1 MILITGVNGFIGK
14 HLFNFYKNI
23 KGEKVLGFDKNFHL
37 SFLDENIEDL
47 EFFDFVKDGRAE
59 FIERFLSKL
68 EGIKDKHLKIYH
80 LASEVGVN
88 FHNKTT
94 FKSQMI
100 LNSNIYEILL
110 ELKYRGFKIDL
121 AYASSSEVYGEVDD
135 IDDIRIGQTRLLG
148 IDRKPI
154 FDKPERN
161 EYILQKLFAEKLFDN
176 LGLNSFSIQRFFNVF
191 GYGQNSKK
199 GFNAIILDRIYN
211 ENNISSEPLII
222 NKNSSRTYTLID
234 EAIVKMVDDFE
245 SNIGTEYTSVENIY
259 GKYTV
264 NSLNLI
270 KCHLFV
276 ADFILKNNFKGK
288 EYNSIMG
295 TLLLKKIDEND
306 YIFSNIL
313 ELDYVVNDNLDEIQN
328 RSLFSE
334 LIFTKVLPEQSKT
347 FLLELLKYHLLYL
360 HKNYDKDILLHED
373 SKMDFV
379 GTLINDDEELFSF
392 AIMELDS
399 NPKFKKIIEQIP
411 IREMTKE
418 KVTEV
423 INLFRK

>member
-1 MILITGVNGFIGK
+1 MILITGANGFIGK
-14 HLFNFYKNI
+14 NLFNFYKDI
-23 KGEKVLGFDKNFHL
+23 RGEKVLGFDKNFHL
-37 SFLDENIEDL
+37 SFLDENIENL

-68 EGIKDKHLKIYH
+68 EEAEDKHLKIYH

-88 FHNKTT
+88 FHDKTT

-110 ELKYRGFKIDL
+110 ELKHRGFKIDL

-211 ENNISSEPLII
+211 ENNVSSEPLII

-234 EAIVKMVDDFE
+234 EAIIKMVDDFE
-245 SNIGTEYTSVENIY
+245 SNIGAKYTSVENIY

-295 TLLLKKIDEND
+295 ALLLKKIDEND

-334 LIFTKVLPEQSKT
+334 LIFTKVIPEQSKT

-360 HKNYDKDILLHED
+360 YKNYDKDILLHED
-373 SKMDFV
+373 SKLEYL
-379 GTLINDDEELFSF
+379 GTLIKEDDELFNDL
-392 AIMELDS
+392 ITELDVNS
-399 NPKFKKIIEQIP
+399 NFRNLVNKIPYYELRKETIE
-411 IREMTKE
+411 E
-418 KVTEV
+418 K
-423 INLFRK
+423 ISL

>member
-1 MILITGVNGFIGK
+1 MILITGANGFIGK
-14 HLFNFYKNI
+14 NLFNFYKDI
-23 KGEKVLGFDKNFHL
+23 RGEKVLGFDKNFHL
-37 SFLDENIEDL
+37 SFLDENIENL

-68 EGIKDKHLKIYH
+68 EEAEDKHLKIYH

-88 FHNKTT
+88 FHDKTT

-110 ELKYRGFKIDL
+110 ELKHQGFKIDL

-135 IDDIRIGQTRLLG
+135 IDDIQCGQTRLLA

-176 LGLNSFSIQRFFNVF
+176 LRLNSFSIQRFFNVF

-211 ENNISSEPLII
+211 KEDTSNEPLII

-245 SNIGTEYTSVENIY
+245 SNIGAKYTSVENIY
-259 GKYTV
+259 GEYTI
-264 NSLNLI
+264 NSLDLI
-270 KCHLFV
+270 KCHLFI
-276 ADFILKNNFKGK
+276 ANFILKNNFKGK

-306 YIFSNIL
+306 YIFNNVL
-313 ELDYVVNDNLDEIQN
+313 ELDYVVNDNLEEIQN
-328 RSLFSE
+328 RSLFSK

-373 SKMDFV
+373 SKLEYF
-379 GTLINDDEELFSF
+379 GTLIKEGDELFNDL
-392 AIMELDS
+392 ITELDVNS
-399 NPKFKKIIEQIP
+399 NIRNLVNKIPYYELRKETIEENIS
-411 IREMTKE
+411 
-418 KVTEV
+418 
-423 INLFRK
+423 L

>member
-1 MILITGVNGFIGK
+1 MILITGANGFIGK
-14 HLFNFYKNI
+14 NLFNFYKDI
-23 KGEKVLGFDKNFHL
+23 RGEKVLGFDKNFHL
-37 SFLDENIEDL
+37 SFLDENIENL

-68 EGIKDKHLKIYH
+68 EEAEDKHLKIYH

-88 FHNKTT
+88 FHDKTT

-110 ELKYRGFKIDL
+110 ELKHQGFKIDL

-135 IDDIRIGQTRLLG
+135 IDDIRNNQTKLLT
-148 IDRKPI
+148 ITRKPI

-176 LGLNSFSIQRFFNVF
+176 LRLNSFSIQRFFNVF

-211 ENNISSEPLII
+211 KEDTSNEPLII
-222 NKNSSRTYTLID
+222 NKNSSRTYTIID

-245 SNIGTEYTSVENIY
+245 SNIGAKYTSVENIY
-259 GKYTV
+259 GEYTI
-264 NSLNLI
+264 NSLDLI
-270 KCHLFV
+270 KCHLFI
-276 ADFILKNNFKGK
+276 ANFILKNNFKGK

-306 YIFSNIL
+306 YIFNNIL
-313 ELDYVVNDNLDEIQN
+313 ELDYVVNDNLEEIQN
-328 RSLFSE
+328 RSLFSK

-373 SKMDFV
+373 SKLEYL
-379 GTLINDDEELFSF
+379 GTLIKEGDELFNDL
-392 AIMELDS
+392 ITELDVNS
-399 NPKFKKIIEQIP
+399 NIRNLVNKIPYYELRKETIEENIS
-411 IREMTKE
+411 
-418 KVTEV
+418 
-423 INLFRK
+423 L

>member
-1 MILITGVNGFIGK
+1 MILITGANGFIGK
-14 HLFNFYKNI
+14 NLFNFYKDI
-23 KGEKVLGFDKNFHL
+23 RGEKVLGFDKNFHL
-37 SFLDENIEDL
+37 SFLDENIENL

-68 EGIKDKHLKIYH
+68 EEAEDKHLKIYH

-88 FHNKTT
+88 FHDKTT

-110 ELKYRGFKIDL
+110 ELKHQGFKIDL

-135 IDDIRIGQTRLLG
+135 IDDIQCGQTRLLA

-176 LGLNSFSIQRFFNVF
+176 LRLNSFSIQRFFNVF

-199 GFNAIILDRIYN
+199 GFNAIIVDRIYN
-211 ENNISSEPLII
+211 ENNVSSEPLII

-234 EAIVKMVDDFE
+234 EAVVKMVDDFE
-245 SNIGTEYTSVENIY
+245 SNIGAKYTSVENIY

-264 NSLNLI
+264 NSLDLI
-270 KCHLFV
+270 KCHLFI

-295 TLLLKKIDEND
+295 TLLLKKMDEND

-313 ELDYVVNDNLDEIQN
+313 ELDYVVNDNLEEIQN

-334 LIFTKVLPEQSKT
+334 LIFTKVLHEQSKT

-373 SKMDFV
+373 SKLEYL
-379 GTLINDDEELFSF
+379 GTLIKEDDELFNGL
-392 AIMELDS
+392 ITELDVNS
-399 NPKFKKIIEQIP
+399 NFRNLVNKIPYYELRKETIE
-411 IREMTKE
+411 E
-418 KVTEV
+418 K
-423 INLFRK
+423 ISL

>member
-1 MILITGVNGFIGK
+1 MILITGANGFIGK
-14 HLFNFYKNI
+14 NLFNFYKDI
-23 KGEKVLGFDKNFHL
+23 RGEKVLGFDKNFHL
-37 SFLDENIEDL
+37 SFLDENIENL

-68 EGIKDKHLKIYH
+68 EEAEDKHLKIYH

-88 FHNKTT
+88 FHDKTT

-110 ELKYRGFKIDL
+110 ELKHQGFKIDL

-135 IDDIRIGQTRLLG
+135 IDDIQCGQTRLLA

-176 LGLNSFSIQRFFNVF
+176 LRLNSFSIQRFFNVF

-199 GFNAIILDRIYN
+199 GFNAIIVDRIYN
-211 ENNISSEPLII
+211 ENNVSSEPLII

-234 EAIVKMVDDFE
+234 EAVVKMVDDFE
-245 SNIGTEYTSVENIY
+245 SNIGSKYTSVENIY

-264 NSLNLI
+264 NSLDLI
-270 KCHLFV
+270 KCHLFI

-295 TLLLKKIDEND
+295 TLLLKKMDEND

-313 ELDYVVNDNLDEIQN
+313 ELDYVVNDNLEEIQN

-334 LIFTKVLPEQSKT
+334 LIFTKVLQEQSKT

-373 SKMDFV
+373 SKLEYL
-379 GTLINDDEELFSF
+379 GTLIKEDDELFNDL
-392 AIMELDS
+392 ITELDVNS
-399 NPKFKKIIEQIP
+399 NFRNLVNKIPYYELRKETIE
-411 IREMTKE
+411 E
-418 KVTEV
+418 K
-423 INLFRK
+423 ISL

>member
-88 FHNKTT
+88 FHDKTT

-110 ELKYRGFKIDL
+110 ELKHQGFKIDL

-135 IDDIRIGQTRLLG
+135 IDDIQCGQTRLLA

-176 LGLNSFSIQRFFNVF
+176 LRLNSFSIQRFFNVF

-199 GFNAIILDRIYN
+199 GFNAIIVDRIYN
-211 ENNISSEPLII
+211 ENNVSPEPLII

-234 EAIVKMVDDFE
+234 EAVVKMVDDFE
-245 SNIGTEYTSVENIY
+245 SNIGAKYTSVENIY

-264 NSLNLI
+264 NSLDLI
-270 KCHLFV
+270 KCHLFI

-295 TLLLKKIDEND
+295 TLLLKKMDEND
-306 YIFSNIL
+306 YVFSNIL
-313 ELDYVVNDNLDEIQN
+313 ELDYVVNDNLEEIQN

-373 SKMDFV
+373 SKLEYL
-379 GTLINDDEELFSF
+379 GTFIKEDDELFNDL
-392 AIMELDS
+392 ITELDVNS
-399 NPKFKKIIEQIP
+399 NFRNLVNKIPYYELRKETIE
-411 IREMTKE
+411 E
-418 KVTEV
+418 K
-423 INLFRK
+423 ISL

>member
-1 MILITGVNGFIGK
+1 MILITGANGFIGK

-37 SFLDENIEDL
+37 SFLDENIENL

-68 EGIKDKHLKIYH
+68 EEAEDKHLKIYH

-88 FHNKTT
+88 FHDKTT

-110 ELKYRGFKIDL
+110 ELKHQGFKIDL

-135 IDDIRIGQTRLLG
+135 IDDIQCGQTRLLA

-176 LGLNSFSIQRFFNVF
+176 LRLNSFSIQRFFNVF

-199 GFNAIILDRIYN
+199 GFNAIIVDRIYN
-211 ENNISSEPLII
+211 ENNVSSEPLII
-222 NKNSSRTYTLID
+222 NKNSFRTYTLID

-245 SNIGTEYTSVENIY
+245 SNIGAKYTSVENIY

-264 NSLNLI
+264 NSLDLI
-270 KCHLFV
+270 KCHLFI

-295 TLLLKKIDEND
+295 TLLLKKMDEND
-306 YIFSNIL
+306 YVFSNIL
-313 ELDYVVNDNLDEIQN
+313 ELDYVVNDNLEEIQN
-328 RSLFSE
+328 RSLFSK

-373 SKMDFV
+373 SKLEYL
-379 GTLINDDEELFSF
+379 GTLIKEGDELFNDL
-392 AIMELDS
+392 ITELDVNS
-399 NPKFKKIIEQIP
+399 NIRNLVNKIPYYELRKETIEENIS
-411 IREMTKE
+411 
-418 KVTEV
+418 
-423 INLFRK
+423 L

>member
-1 MILITGVNGFIGK
+1 MILITGANGFIGK
-14 HLFNFYKNI
+14 NLFNFYKDI
-23 KGEKVLGFDKNFHL
+23 RGEKVLGFDKNFHL
-37 SFLDENIEDL
+37 SFLDENIENL
-47 EFFDFVKDGRAE
+47 EFFDFVKDGRVE

-68 EGIKDKHLKIYH
+68 EEAKDKHLKIYH

-88 FHNKTT
+88 FHDKTT

-110 ELKYRGFKIDL
+110 ELKHQGFKIDL

-135 IDDIRIGQTRLLG
+135 IDDIQCGQTRLLA

-176 LGLNSFSIQRFFNVF
+176 LRLNSFSIQRFFNVF

-199 GFNAIILDRIYN
+199 GFNAIIVDRIYN
-211 ENNISSEPLII
+211 ENNVSSEPLII

-234 EAIVKMVDDFE
+234 EAVVKMVDDFE
-245 SNIGTEYTSVENIY
+245 SNIGAKYTSIENIY

-264 NSLNLI
+264 NSLDLI
-270 KCHLFV
+270 KCHLFI

-295 TLLLKKIDEND
+295 TLLLKKMDEND
-306 YIFSNIL
+306 YVFSNIL
-313 ELDYVVNDNLDEIQN
+313 ELVYVVNDNLEEIQN
-328 RSLFSE
+328 RSLFSK

-373 SKMDFV
+373 SKLEYL
-379 GTLINDDEELFSF
+379 GTLIKEGDELFNDL
-392 AIMELDS
+392 ITELDVNS
-399 NPKFKKIIEQIP
+399 NIRNLVNKIPYYELRKETIEENIS
-411 IREMTKE
+411 
-418 KVTEV
+418 
-423 INLFRK
+423 L

>member
-88 FHNKTT
+88 FHDKTT

-110 ELKYRGFKIDL
+110 ELKHQGFKIDL

-135 IDDIRIGQTRLLG
+135 IDDIQCGQTRLLA

-176 LGLNSFSIQRFFNVF
+176 LRLNSFSIQRFFNVF

-199 GFNAIILDRIYN
+199 GFNAIIVDRIYN
-211 ENNISSEPLII
+211 ENNVSSEPLII

-234 EAIVKMVDDFE
+234 EAVVKMVDDFE
-245 SNIGTEYTSVENIY
+245 SNIGSEYTSVENIY

-264 NSLNLI
+264 NSLDLI
-270 KCHLFV
+270 KCHLFI

-295 TLLLKKIDEND
+295 ALLLKKMDEND

-313 ELDYVVNDNLDEIQN
+313 ELDYVVNDNLEEIQN

-373 SKMDFV
+373 SKLEYL
-379 GTLINDDEELFSF
+379 GTLIKEGDELFNDLITKLDVNSN
-392 AIMELDS
+392 IRNLVNKIPYYELR
-399 NPKFKKIIEQIP
+399 KETIEEKIS
-411 IREMTKE
+411 
-418 KVTEV
+418 
-423 INLFRK
+423 L

>member
-1 MILITGVNGFIGK
+1 MILITGANGFIGK
-14 HLFNFYKNI
+14 NLFNFYKDI
-23 KGEKVLGFDKNFHL
+23 RGEKVLGFDKNFHL

-88 FHNKTT
+88 FHDKTT

-110 ELKYRGFKIDL
+110 ELKHQGFKIDL

-135 IDDIRIGQTRLLG
+135 IDDIQCGQTRLLA

-176 LGLNSFSIQRFFNVF
+176 LRLNSFSIQRFFNVF

-199 GFNAIILDRIYN
+199 GFNAIIVDRIYN
-211 ENNISSEPLII
+211 ENNVSSEPLII

-234 EAIVKMVDDFE
+234 EAVVKMVDDFE
-245 SNIGTEYTSVENIY
+245 SNIGSEYTSVENIY

-264 NSLNLI
+264 NSLDLI
-270 KCHLFV
+270 KCHLFI

-295 TLLLKKIDEND
+295 TLLLKKMDEND
-306 YIFSNIL
+306 YVFSNIL
-313 ELDYVVNDNLDEIQN
+313 ELDYVVNDNLEEIQN

-373 SKMDFV
+373 SKLEYL
-379 GTLINDDEELFSF
+379 GTLIKEGDELFNDL
-392 AIMELDS
+392 ITELDVNS
-399 NPKFKKIIEQIP
+399 NIRNLVNKIPYYELRKEIIEENIS
-411 IREMTKE
+411 
-418 KVTEV
+418 
-423 INLFRK
+423 L

>member
-14 HLFNFYKNI
+14 NLFNFYKNI
-23 KGEKVLGFDKNFHL
+23 RGEKVLGFDKNFHL
-37 SFLDENIEDL
+37 SFLDENIENL

-68 EGIKDKHLKIYH
+68 EEAEDKHLKIYH

-88 FHNKTT
+88 FHDKTT

-110 ELKYRGFKIDL
+110 ELKHQGFKIDL

-211 ENNISSEPLII
+211 KDDTTNESLII
-222 NKNSSRTYTLID
+222 NKNSSRTYTIID

-245 SNIGTEYTSVENIY
+245 SNIGAKYTSVENIY

-264 NSLNLI
+264 NSLDLI

-276 ADFILKNNFKGK
+276 AGFIFQNNFKGK

-295 TLLLKKIDEND
+295 TLLLKKMDEND
-306 YIFSNIL
+306 YVFSNIL
-313 ELDYVVNDNLDEIQN
+313 ELDYVVNDNLEEIQN

-373 SKMDFV
+373 SKLEYL
-379 GTLINDDEELFSF
+379 GTLIKEGDELFNDL
-392 AIMELDS
+392 ITELDVNS
-399 NPKFKKIIEQIP
+399 NIRNLVNKIPYYELRKETIEENIS
-411 IREMTKE
+411 
-418 KVTEV
+418 
-423 INLFRK
+423 L

>member
-1 MILITGVNGFIGK
+1 MILITGANGFIGK
-14 HLFNFYKNI
+14 NLFNFYKDI
-23 KGEKVLGFDKNFHL
+23 RGEKVLGFDKNFHL
-37 SFLDENIEDL
+37 SFLDENIENL

-68 EGIKDKHLKIYH
+68 EEAEDKHLKIYH

-88 FHNKTT
+88 FHDKTT

-110 ELKYRGFKIDL
+110 ELKHQGFKIDL
-121 AYASSSEVYGEVDD
+121 AYASSSEVYGEVDT
-135 IDDIRIGQTRLLG
+135 IDDIRNNQTKLLA
-148 IDRKPI
+148 ITRKPI

-176 LGLNSFSIQRFFNVF
+176 LRLNSFSIQRFFNVF

-199 GFNAIILDRIYN
+199 GFNAIIVDRIYN
-211 ENNISSEPLII
+211 ENNVSSEPLII

-234 EAIVKMVDDFE
+234 EAVVKMVDDFE
-245 SNIGTEYTSVENIY
+245 SNIGAKYTSVENIY

-264 NSLNLI
+264 NSLDLI
-270 KCHLFV
+270 KCHLFI

-295 TLLLKKIDEND
+295 TLLLKKMDEND
-306 YIFSNIL
+306 YVFSNIL
-313 ELDYVVNDNLDEIQN
+313 ELDYVVNDNLEEIQN

-373 SKMDFV
+373 SKLEYL
-379 GTLINDDEELFSF
+379 GTLIKEGDELFNDL
-392 AIMELDS
+392 ITELDVNS
-399 NPKFKKIIEQIP
+399 NIRNLVNKIPYYELRKETIEENIS
-411 IREMTKE
+411 
-418 KVTEV
+418 
-423 INLFRK
+423 L

>member
-1 MILITGVNGFIGK
+1 MILITGANGFIGK
-14 HLFNFYKNI
+14 NLFNFYKDI
-23 KGEKVLGFDKNFHL
+23 RGEKVLGFDKNFHL
-37 SFLDENIEDL
+37 SFLDENIENL

-68 EGIKDKHLKIYH
+68 EEAEDKHLKIYH

-88 FHNKTT
+88 FHDKTT

-110 ELKYRGFKIDL
+110 ELKHRGFKIDL

-211 ENNISSEPLII
+211 ENNVSSEPLIV

-234 EAIVKMVDDFE
+234 EAIIKMVDDFE
-245 SNIGTEYTSVENIY
+245 SNIGAKYTSVENIY

-313 ELDYVVNDNLDEIQN
+313 ELDYVVNDNLNEIQN

-373 SKMDFV
+373 SKLEYL
-379 GTLINDDEELFSF
+379 GTLIKEGDELFNDL
-392 AIMELDS
+392 ITELDVNS
-399 NPKFKKIIEQIP
+399 NIRNLVNKIPYYELRKEIIE
-411 IREMTKE
+411 E
-418 KVTEV
+418 K
-423 INLFRK
+423 ISL

>member
-1 MILITGVNGFIGK
+1 MILITGANGFIGK
-14 HLFNFYKNI
+14 NLFNFYKDI
-23 KGEKVLGFDKNFHL
+23 RGEKVLGFDKNFHL
-37 SFLDENIEDL
+37 SFLDENIENL
-47 EFFDFVKDGRAE
+47 EFFDFVKDGRVE

-68 EGIKDKHLKIYH
+68 EEAEDKHLKIYH

-88 FHNKTT
+88 FHDKTT

-110 ELKYRGFKIDL
+110 ELKHQGFKIDL

-211 ENNISSEPLII
+211 KDDTSNEPLIV

-245 SNIGTEYTSVENIY
+245 SNIGAKYTSVENIY

-264 NSLNLI
+264 NSLDLI

-276 ADFILKNNFKGK
+276 AGFIFQNNFKGK
-288 EYNSIMG
+288 KYNSIMG
-295 TLLLKKIDEND
+295 TILLKKIDEND

-313 ELDYVVNDNLDEIQN
+313 ELDYMVNDNLDEIQN

-373 SKMDFV
+373 SKLEYL
-379 GTLINDDEELFSF
+379 GTLIKEGDELFNDL
-392 AIMELDS
+392 ITELDVNS
-399 NPKFKKIIEQIP
+399 NIRNLVNKIPYYELRKETIEENIS
-411 IREMTKE
+411 
-418 KVTEV
+418 
-423 INLFRK
+423 L

>member
-1 MILITGVNGFIGK
+1 MILITGANGFIGK
-14 HLFNFYKNI
+14 NLFNFYKDI
-23 KGEKVLGFDKNFHL
+23 RGEKVLGFDKNFHL
-37 SFLDENIEDL
+37 SFLDENIENL

-68 EGIKDKHLKIYH
+68 EEAEDKHLKIYH

-88 FHNKTT
+88 FHDKTT

-110 ELKYRGFKIDL
+110 ELKHQGFKIDL

-135 IDDIRIGQTRLLG
+135 IDDIRNNQTKLLT
-148 IDRKPI
+148 ITRKPI

-176 LGLNSFSIQRFFNVF
+176 LRLNSFSIQRFFNVF

-211 ENNISSEPLII
+211 KDDTTNEPLIV
-222 NKNSSRTYTLID
+222 NKNSSRTYTIID

-245 SNIGTEYTSVENIY
+245 SNIGAKYTSVENIY
-259 GKYTV
+259 GEYTV
-264 NSLNLI
+264 NSLDLI

-295 TLLLKKIDEND
+295 TLLLKKMDEND
-306 YIFSNIL
+306 YVFSNIL
-313 ELDYVVNDNLDEIQN
+313 ELDYVVNDNLEEIQN

-373 SKMDFV
+373 SKLEYL
-379 GTLINDDEELFSF
+379 GTLIKEGDELFNDL
-392 AIMELDS
+392 ITELDVNS
-399 NPKFKKIIEQIP
+399 NIRNLVNKIPYYELRKETIEENIS
-411 IREMTKE
+411 
-418 KVTEV
+418 
-423 INLFRK
+423 L

>member
-14 HLFNFYKNI
+14 NLFNFYKNI
-23 KGEKVLGFDKNFHL
+23 RGEKVLGFDKNFHL
-37 SFLDENIEDL
+37 SFLDENIENL

-68 EGIKDKHLKIYH
+68 EEAEDKHLKIYH

-88 FHNKTT
+88 FHDKTT

-110 ELKYRGFKIDL
+110 ELKHQGFKIDL
-121 AYASSSEVYGEVDD
+121 AYASSSEVYGEVDT
-135 IDDIRIGQTRLLG
+135 IDDIRNNQTKLLT
-148 IDRKPI
+148 ITRKPI

-161 EYILQKLFAEKLFDN
+161 EYILQKLFAEKLFEN
-176 LGLNSFSIQRFFNVF
+176 LRLNSFSIQRFFNVF

-211 ENNISSEPLII
+211 KEDTSNEPLIV
-222 NKNSSRTYTLID
+222 NKNSSRTYTIID

-245 SNIGTEYTSVENIY
+245 SNIGAKYTSVENIY
-259 GKYTV
+259 GEYTV
-264 NSLNLI
+264 NSLDLI

-306 YIFSNIL
+306 YIFNNVL
-313 ELDYVVNDNLDEIQN
+313 ELDYVVEDKKDEIEN
-328 RSLFSE
+328 RALFRELVFTGVLSE
-334 LIFTKVLPEQSKT
+334 QIKT
-347 FLLELLKYHLLYL
+347 FLLELLRYHLLYL

-373 SKMDFV
+373 SKLEYL
-379 GTLINDDEELFSF
+379 GTFIKEDDELFNDLITELDVNSNIRNLINKIPYYELRKETIEE
-392 AIMELDS
+392 
-399 NPKFKKIIEQIP
+399 KIS
-411 IREMTKE
+411 
-418 KVTEV
+418 
-423 INLFRK
+423 L

>member
-1 MILITGVNGFIGK
+1 MILITGANGFIGK
-14 HLFNFYKNI
+14 NLFNFYKDI
-23 KGEKVLGFDKNFHL
+23 RGEKVLGFDKNFHL
-37 SFLDENIEDL
+37 SFLDENIENL
-47 EFFDFVKDGRAE
+47 EFFDFVKDGRVE

-68 EGIKDKHLKIYH
+68 EEAEDKHLKIYH

-88 FHNKTT
+88 FHDKTT

-110 ELKYRGFKIDL
+110 ELKHQGFKIDL

-135 IDDIRIGQTRLLG
+135 IDDIQCGQTRLLA

-176 LGLNSFSIQRFFNVF
+176 LRLNSFSIQRFFNVF

-199 GFNAIILDRIYN
+199 GFNAIIVDRIYN
-211 ENNISSEPLII
+211 ENNVSSEPLII

-234 EAIVKMVDDFE
+234 EAVVKMVDDFE
-245 SNIGTEYTSVENIY
+245 SNIGSEYTSVENIY

-264 NSLNLI
+264 NSLDLI
-270 KCHLFV
+270 KCHLFI

-295 TLLLKKIDEND
+295 TLLLKKMDEND
-306 YIFSNIL
+306 YVFSNIL
-313 ELDYVVNDNLDEIQN
+313 ELDYVVNDNLEEIQN

-373 SKMDFV
+373 SKLEYL
-379 GTLINDDEELFSF
+379 GTLIKEDDELFNDL
-392 AIMELDS
+392 ITELDVNS
-399 NPKFKKIIEQIP
+399 NFRNLVNKIPYYELRKEIIEENIS
-411 IREMTKE
+411 
-418 KVTEV
+418 
-423 INLFRK
+423 L

>member
-37 SFLDENIEDL
+37 SFLDENIENL
-47 EFFDFVKDGRAE
+47 EFFDFVKDGRVE

-68 EGIKDKHLKIYH
+68 EEAEDKHLKIYH

-88 FHNKTT
+88 FHDKTT

-110 ELKYRGFKIDL
+110 ELKHQGFKIDL

-135 IDDIRIGQTRLLG
+135 IDDIQCGQTRLLA

-199 GFNAIILDRIYN
+199 GFNAIIVDRIYN
-211 ENNISSEPLII
+211 ENNVSSEPLII

-234 EAIVKMVDDFE
+234 EAVVKMVDDFE
-245 SNIGTEYTSVENIY
+245 SNIGSEYTSVENIY

-264 NSLNLI
+264 NSLDLI
-270 KCHLFV
+270 KCHLFI

-295 TLLLKKIDEND
+295 TLLLKKMDEND
-306 YIFSNIL
+306 YVFSNIL
-313 ELDYVVNDNLDEIQN
+313 ELDYVVNDNLEEIQN

-334 LIFTKVLPEQSKT
+334 LIFTKILQEQSKT

-373 SKMDFV
+373 SKLEYL
-379 GTLINDDEELFSF
+379 GTLIKEGDELFNDL
-392 AIMELDS
+392 ITELDVNS
-399 NPKFKKIIEQIP
+399 NIRNLVNKIPYYELRKETIEENIS
-411 IREMTKE
+411 
-418 KVTEV
+418 
-423 INLFRK
+423 L

>member
-1 MILITGVNGFIGK
+1 MILITGANGFIGK
-14 HLFNFYKNI
+14 NLFNFYKDI
-23 KGEKVLGFDKNFHL
+23 RGEKVLGFDKNFHL
-37 SFLDENIEDL
+37 SFLDENIENL

-68 EGIKDKHLKIYH
+68 EEAEDKHLKIYH

-88 FHNKTT
+88 FHDKTT

-110 ELKYRGFKIDL
+110 ELKHQGFKIDL

-135 IDDIRIGQTRLLG
+135 IDDIQCGQTRLLA

-176 LGLNSFSIQRFFNVF
+176 LRLNSFSIQRFFNVF

-211 ENNISSEPLII
+211 ENNVSSEPLII

-234 EAIVKMVDDFE
+234 EAVVKMVDDFE
-245 SNIGTEYTSVENIY
+245 SNIGAKYTSVENIY
-259 GKYTV
+259 GEYTV
-264 NSLNLI
+264 NSLDLI

-295 TLLLKKIDEND
+295 TLLLKKMDEND
-306 YIFSNIL
+306 YVFSNIL
-313 ELDYVVNDNLDEIQN
+313 ELDYVVNDNLEEIQN

-373 SKMDFV
+373 SKLEYL
-379 GTLINDDEELFSF
+379 GTLIKEGDELFNDL
-392 AIMELDS
+392 ITELDVNS
-399 NPKFKKIIEQIP
+399 NIRNLVNKIPYYELRKETIEENIS
-411 IREMTKE
+411 
-418 KVTEV
+418 
-423 INLFRK
+423 L

>member
-1 MILITGVNGFIGK
+1 MILITGANGFIGK
-14 HLFNFYKNI
+14 NLFNFYKDI
-23 KGEKVLGFDKNFHL
+23 RGEKVLGFDKNFHL
-37 SFLDENIEDL
+37 SFLDENIENL

-68 EGIKDKHLKIYH
+68 EEAEDKHLKIYH

-88 FHNKTT
+88 FHDKTT

-110 ELKYRGFKIDL
+110 ELKHQGFKIDL
-121 AYASSSEVYGEVDD
+121 AYASSSEVYGEVDT
-135 IDDIRIGQTRLLG
+135 IDDIRNNQTKLLT
-148 IDRKPI
+148 ITRKPI

-176 LGLNSFSIQRFFNVF
+176 LRLNSFSIQRFFNVF

-211 ENNISSEPLII
+211 KEDTSNEPLII
-222 NKNSSRTYTLID
+222 NKNSSRTYTIID

-245 SNIGTEYTSVENIY
+245 SNIGAKYTSVENIY
-259 GKYTV
+259 GEYTI
-264 NSLNLI
+264 NSLDLI
-270 KCHLFV
+270 KCHLFI
-276 ADFILKNNFKGK
+276 ANFILKNNFKGK

-306 YIFSNIL
+306 YIFNNIL
-313 ELDYVVNDNLDEIQN
+313 ELDYVIEDKKDEIEN
-328 RSLFSE
+328 RAIFRELVFTGILSE
-334 LIFTKVLPEQSKT
+334 QTKT
-347 FLLELLKYHLLYL
+347 FLLELLRYHLLYL

-373 SKMDFV
+373 SKLEYL
-379 GTLINDDEELFSF
+379 GTFIKEDDELFNDL
-392 AIMELDS
+392 ITELDVNS
-399 NPKFKKIIEQIP
+399 DFRNLVNKIPYYELRKETIE
-411 IREMTKE
+411 E
-418 KVTEV
+418 K
-423 INLFRK
+423 ISL

>member
-1 MILITGVNGFIGK
+1 MILITGANGFIGK
-14 HLFNFYKNI
+14 NLFNFYKDI
-23 KGEKVLGFDKNFHL
+23 RGEKVLGFDKNFHL
-37 SFLDENIEDL
+37 SFLDENIENL

-68 EGIKDKHLKIYH
+68 EEAEDKHLKIYH

-88 FHNKTT
+88 FHDKTT

-110 ELKYRGFKIDL
+110 ELKHQGFKIDL
-121 AYASSSEVYGEVDD
+121 AYASSSEVYGEVDT
-135 IDDIRIGQTRLLG
+135 IDDIRNNQTKLLT
-148 IDRKPI
+148 ITRKPI

-176 LGLNSFSIQRFFNVF
+176 LRLNSFSIQRFFNVF

-211 ENNISSEPLII
+211 KEDTSNEPLII
-222 NKNSSRTYTLID
+222 NKNSSRTYTIID

-245 SNIGTEYTSVENIY
+245 SNIGAKYTSVENIY
-259 GKYTV
+259 GEYTI
-264 NSLNLI
+264 NSLDLI
-270 KCHLFV
+270 KCHLFI
-276 ADFILKNNFKGK
+276 ANFILKNNFKGK

-306 YIFSNIL
+306 YIFNNIL
-313 ELDYVVNDNLDEIQN
+313 ELDYVIEDKKDEIEN
-328 RSLFSE
+328 RAIFRELVFTGVLSE
-334 LIFTKVLPEQSKT
+334 QIKT
-347 FLLELLKYHLLYL
+347 FLWELLRYHLSYL

-373 SKMDFV
+373 SKLEYL
-379 GTLINDDEELFSF
+379 GTFIKEDDELFNDL
-392 AIMELDS
+392 ITELDVNS
-399 NPKFKKIIEQIP
+399 NFRNLVNKIPYYELRKETIE
-411 IREMTKE
+411 E
-418 KVTEV
+418 K
-423 INLFRK
+423 ISL

>member
-1 MILITGVNGFIGK
+1 MILITGANGFIGK
-14 HLFNFYKNI
+14 NLFNFYKDI
-23 KGEKVLGFDKNFHL
+23 RGEKVLGFDKNFHL
-37 SFLDENIEDL
+37 SFLDENIENL

-68 EGIKDKHLKIYH
+68 EEAEDKHLKIYH

-88 FHNKTT
+88 FHDKTT

-110 ELKYRGFKIDL
+110 ELKHQGFKIDL

-211 ENNISSEPLII
+211 ENNVSSEPLII

-245 SNIGTEYTSVENIY
+245 SNIGAKYTSVENIY

-295 TLLLKKIDEND
+295 TLLLKKINEND

-334 LIFTKVLPEQSKT
+334 LIFTKVIPEQSKT

-360 HKNYDKDILLHED
+360 YKNYDKDILLHED
-373 SKMDFV
+373 SKLEYL
-379 GTLINDDEELFSF
+379 GTLIKEDDELFNDLI
-392 AIMELDS
+392 AELDV
-399 NPKFKKIIEQIP
+399 NLNFRNLVNKIPYYELRKETIE
-411 IREMTKE
+411 E
-418 KVTEV
+418 K
-423 INLFRK
+423 ISL

>member
-1 MILITGVNGFIGK
+1 MILITGANGFIGK
-14 HLFNFYKNI
+14 NLFNFYKDI
-23 KGEKVLGFDKNFHL
+23 RGEKVLGFDKNFHL
-37 SFLDENIEDL
+37 SFLDENIENL

-68 EGIKDKHLKIYH
+68 EEAEDKHLKIYH

-88 FHNKTT
+88 FHDKTT

-110 ELKYRGFKIDL
+110 ELKHQGFKIDL
-121 AYASSSEVYGEVDD
+121 AYASSSEVYGEVDT
-135 IDDIRIGQTRLLG
+135 IDDIRNNQTKLLT
-148 IDRKPI
+148 IARKPI

-176 LGLNSFSIQRFFNVF
+176 LRLNSFSIQRFFNVF

-211 ENNISSEPLII
+211 KDDTSNEPLIV
-222 NKNSSRTYTLID
+222 NKNSSRTYTIID

-245 SNIGTEYTSVENIY
+245 SNIGAKYTSVENIY
-259 GKYTV
+259 GEYTV
-264 NSLNLI
+264 NSLDLI

-306 YIFSNIL
+306 YIFSNVL
-313 ELDYVVNDNLDEIQN
+313 ELDYVVEDKKDEIEN
-328 RSLFSE
+328 RALFRELVFTGVLSE
-334 LIFTKVLPEQSKT
+334 QIKM

-373 SKMDFV
+373 SKLEYL
-379 GTLINDDEELFSF
+379 GTLIKEGDELFNDL
-392 AIMELDS
+392 ITELDVNS
-399 NPKFKKIIEQIP
+399 NIRNLVNKIPYYELRKETIEENIS
-411 IREMTKE
+411 
-418 KVTEV
+418 
-423 INLFRK
+423 L

>member
-1 MILITGVNGFIGK
+1 MILITGANGFIGK
-14 HLFNFYKNI
+14 NLFNFYKDI
-23 KGEKVLGFDKNFHL
+23 RGEKVLGFDKNFHL
-37 SFLDENIEDL
+37 SFLDENIENL

-68 EGIKDKHLKIYH
+68 EEAEDKHLKIYH

-88 FHNKTT
+88 FHDKTT

-110 ELKYRGFKIDL
+110 ELKHQGFKIDL

-135 IDDIRIGQTRLLG
+135 IDDIQCGQTRLLA

-199 GFNAIILDRIYN
+199 GFNAIIVDRIYN
-211 ENNISSEPLII
+211 ENNVSSEPLII

-245 SNIGTEYTSVENIY
+245 SNIGAKYTSVENIY

-264 NSLNLI
+264 NSLDLI
-270 KCHLFV
+270 KCHLFI

-295 TLLLKKIDEND
+295 TLLLKKMDEND
-306 YIFSNIL
+306 YVFSNIL
-313 ELDYVVNDNLDEIQN
+313 ELDYVVNDNLEEIQN
-328 RSLFSE
+328 RSLFSK

-373 SKMDFV
+373 SKLEYL
-379 GTLINDDEELFSF
+379 GTLIKEGDELFNDL
-392 AIMELDS
+392 ITELDVNS
-399 NPKFKKIIEQIP
+399 NIRNLVNKIPYYELRKETIEENIS
-411 IREMTKE
+411 
-418 KVTEV
+418 
-423 INLFRK
+423 L

>member
-37 SFLDENIEDL
+37 SFLDENIENL

-68 EGIKDKHLKIYH
+68 EEAEDKHLKIYH

-88 FHNKTT
+88 FHDKTT

-110 ELKYRGFKIDL
+110 ELKHQGFKIDL
-121 AYASSSEVYGEVDD
+121 AYASSSEVYGEVDT
-135 IDDIRIGQTRLLG
+135 IDDIRNNQTKLLA
-148 IDRKPI
+148 ITRKPI

-199 GFNAIILDRIYN
+199 GFNAIIVDRIYN
-211 ENNISSEPLII
+211 ENNVSSEPLII
-222 NKNSSRTYTLID
+222 NENSSRTYTLID

-245 SNIGTEYTSVENIY
+245 SNIGAKYTSVENIY

-264 NSLNLI
+264 NSLDLI
-270 KCHLFV
+270 KCHLFI

-295 TLLLKKIDEND
+295 TLLLKKMDEND
-306 YIFSNIL
+306 YVFSNIL
-313 ELDYVVNDNLDEIQN
+313 ELDYVVNDNLEEIQN

-373 SKMDFV
+373 SKLEYL
-379 GTLINDDEELFSF
+379 GTLIKEGDELFNDL
-392 AIMELDS
+392 ITELDVNS
-399 NPKFKKIIEQIP
+399 NIRNLVNKIPYYELRKETIEENIS
-411 IREMTKE
+411 
-418 KVTEV
+418 
-423 INLFRK
+423 L

>member
-1 MILITGVNGFIGK
+1 MILITGANGFIGK
-14 HLFNFYKNI
+14 NLFNFYKDI
-23 KGEKVLGFDKNFHL
+23 RGEKVLGFDKNFHL
-37 SFLDENIEDL
+37 SFLDENIENL

-68 EGIKDKHLKIYH
+68 EEAEDKHLKIYH

-88 FHNKTT
+88 FHDKTT

-110 ELKYRGFKIDL
+110 ELKHQGFKIDL

-211 ENNISSEPLII
+211 KDDTSNEPLIV

-245 SNIGTEYTSVENIY
+245 SNIGAKYTSVENIY

-264 NSLNLI
+264 NSLDLI
-270 KCHLFV
+270 KCHLFI

-295 TLLLKKIDEND
+295 TLLLKKMDEND
-306 YIFSNIL
+306 YVFSNIL
-313 ELDYVVNDNLDEIQN
+313 ELDYVVNDNLEEIQN

-373 SKMDFV
+373 SKLEYL
-379 GTLINDDEELFSF
+379 GTLIKEGDELFNDL
-392 AIMELDS
+392 ITELDVNS
-399 NPKFKKIIEQIP
+399 NIRNLVNKIPYYELRKETIEENIS
-411 IREMTKE
+411 
-418 KVTEV
+418 
-423 INLFRK
+423 L

>member
-1 MILITGVNGFIGK
+1 MILITGANGFIGK
-14 HLFNFYKNI
+14 NLFNFYKDI
-23 KGEKVLGFDKNFHL
+23 RGEKVLGFDKNFHL
-37 SFLDENIEDL
+37 SFLDENIENL

-68 EGIKDKHLKIYH
+68 EEAEDKHLKIYH

-88 FHNKTT
+88 FHDKTT

-110 ELKYRGFKIDL
+110 ELKHQGFKIDL

-135 IDDIRIGQTRLLG
+135 IDDIQCGQTRLLA

-199 GFNAIILDRIYN
+199 GFNAIIVDRIYN
-211 ENNISSEPLII
+211 ENNVSSEPLII
-222 NKNSSRTYTLID
+222 NKNSFRTYTLID

-245 SNIGTEYTSVENIY
+245 SNIGAKYTSVENIY
-259 GKYTV
+259 GMYTV
-264 NSLNLI
+264 NSLDLI
-270 KCHLFV
+270 KCHLFI

-295 TLLLKKIDEND
+295 TLLLKKMDEND
-306 YIFSNIL
+306 YVFSDIL
-313 ELDYVVNDNLDEIQN
+313 ELDYVVNDNLEEIQN

-360 HKNYDKDILLHED
+360 YKNYDKDILLHED
-373 SKMDFV
+373 SKLEYI
-379 GTLINDDEELFSF
+379 GTLIKEGDELFNDLITKLDVNSN
-392 AIMELDS
+392 IRNLVNKIPYYELR
-399 NPKFKKIIEQIP
+399 KETIEENIS
-411 IREMTKE
+411 
-418 KVTEV
+418 
-423 INLFRK
+423 L

>member
-1 MILITGVNGFIGK
+1 MILITGANGFIGK
-14 HLFNFYKNI
+14 NLFNFYKDI
-23 KGEKVLGFDKNFHL
+23 RGEKVLGFDKNFHL
-37 SFLDENIEDL
+37 SFLDENIENL

-68 EGIKDKHLKIYH
+68 EEAEDKHLKIYH

-88 FHNKTT
+88 FHDKTT

-110 ELKYRGFKIDL
+110 ELKHQGFKIDL
-121 AYASSSEVYGEVDD
+121 AYASSSEVYGEVDT
-135 IDDIRIGQTRLLG
+135 IDDIRNNQTKLLT
-148 IDRKPI
+148 ITRKPI

-176 LGLNSFSIQRFFNVF
+176 LRLNSFSIQRFFNVF

-211 ENNISSEPLII
+211 ENNVSSEPLII
-222 NKNSSRTYTLID
+222 NKNSSRTYTIID

-245 SNIGTEYTSVENIY
+245 SNIGAKYTSVENIY
-259 GKYTV
+259 GEYTI
-264 NSLNLI
+264 NSLDLI
-270 KCHLFV
+270 KCHLFI
-276 ADFILKNNFKGK
+276 ANFILKNNFKGK

-306 YIFSNIL
+306 YIFNNIL
-313 ELDYVVNDNLDEIQN
+313 ELDYVIEDKKDEIEN
-328 RSLFSE
+328 RAIFRELVFIGILSE
-334 LIFTKVLPEQSKT
+334 KTKT
-347 FLLELLKYHLLYL
+347 FLLELLRYHLLYL

-373 SKMDFV
+373 SKLEYL
-379 GTLINDDEELFSF
+379 GTLIKEGDELFNDL
-392 AIMELDS
+392 ITELDVNS
-399 NPKFKKIIEQIP
+399 NIRNLVNKIPYYELRKETIE
-411 IREMTKE
+411 E
-418 KVTEV
+418 K
-423 INLFRK
+423 ISL

>member
-1 MILITGVNGFIGK
+1 MILITGANGFIGK
-14 HLFNFYKNI
+14 NLFNFYKDI
-23 KGEKVLGFDKNFHL
+23 RGEKVLGFDKNFHL
-37 SFLDENIEDL
+37 SFLDENIENL

-68 EGIKDKHLKIYH
+68 EEAEDKHLKIYH

-88 FHNKTT
+88 FHDKTT

-110 ELKYRGFKIDL
+110 ELKHQGFKIDL

-176 LGLNSFSIQRFFNVF
+176 LRLNSFSIQRFFNVF

-211 ENNISSEPLII
+211 ENNVSSEPLII

-245 SNIGTEYTSVENIY
+245 SNIGSGYTSVENIY

-264 NSLNLI
+264 NSLDLI
-270 KCHLFV
+270 KCHLFI

-334 LIFTKVLPEQSKT
+334 LIFTKVIPEQSKT

-360 HKNYDKDILLHED
+360 YKNYDKDILLHED
-373 SKMDFV
+373 SKLEYL
-379 GTLINDDEELFSF
+379 GTLIKEDDELFNDL
-392 AIMELDS
+392 ITELDVNS
-399 NPKFKKIIEQIP
+399 NFRNLVNKIPYYELRKETIE
-411 IREMTKE
+411 E
-418 KVTEV
+418 K
-423 INLFRK
+423 ISL

>member
-37 SFLDENIEDL
+37 SFLDENIENL

-68 EGIKDKHLKIYH
+68 EEAEDKHLKIYH

-88 FHNKTT
+88 FHDKTT

-110 ELKYRGFKIDL
+110 ELKHQGFKIDL
-121 AYASSSEVYGEVDD
+121 AYASSSEVYGEVDT
-135 IDDIRIGQTRLLG
+135 IDDIRNNQTKLLA
-148 IDRKPI
+148 ITRKPI

-176 LGLNSFSIQRFFNVF
+176 LRLNSFSIQRFFNVF

-199 GFNAIILDRIYN
+199 GFNAIIVDRIYN
-211 ENNISSEPLII
+211 ENNVSSEPLII

-234 EAIVKMVDDFE
+234 EAVVKMVDDFE
-245 SNIGTEYTSVENIY
+245 SNIGAKYTSVENIY

-264 NSLNLI
+264 NSLDLI
-270 KCHLFV
+270 KCHLFI

-295 TLLLKKIDEND
+295 TLLLKKMDEND
-306 YIFSNIL
+306 YVFSNIL
-313 ELDYVVNDNLDEIQN
+313 ELDYVVNDNLEEIQN
-328 RSLFSE
+328 RSLFSK

-373 SKMDFV
+373 SKLEYL
-379 GTLINDDEELFSF
+379 GTLIKEGDELFNDL
-392 AIMELDS
+392 ITELDVNS
-399 NPKFKKIIEQIP
+399 NIRNLVNKIPYYELRKETIEENIS
-411 IREMTKE
+411 
-418 KVTEV
+418 
-423 INLFRK
+423 L

>member
-1 MILITGVNGFIGK
+1 MILITGANGFIGK
-14 HLFNFYKNI
+14 NLFNFYKDI
-23 KGEKVLGFDKNFHL
+23 RGEKVLGFDKNFHL
-37 SFLDENIEDL
+37 SFLDENIENL
-47 EFFDFVKDGRAE
+47 EFFDFVKDGRDE

-68 EGIKDKHLKIYH
+68 EEAEDKHLKIYH

-88 FHNKTT
+88 FHDKTT

-110 ELKYRGFKIDL
+110 ELKHQGFKIDL

-135 IDDIRIGQTRLLG
+135 IDDIQCGQTRLLA

-176 LGLNSFSIQRFFNVF
+176 LRLNSFSIQRFFNVF

-199 GFNAIILDRIYN
+199 GFNAIIVDRIYN
-211 ENNISSEPLII
+211 ENNVSSEPLII

-245 SNIGTEYTSVENIY
+245 SNIGTEYTSIENIY

-264 NSLNLI
+264 NSLDLI
-270 KCHLFV
+270 KCHLFI

-295 TLLLKKIDEND
+295 TLLLKKMDEND
-306 YIFSNIL
+306 YVFSDIL
-313 ELDYVVNDNLDEIQN
+313 ELDYVVNDNLEEIQN

-373 SKMDFV
+373 SKLEYL
-379 GTLINDDEELFSF
+379 GTLIKEGDELFNDL
-392 AIMELDS
+392 ITELDVNS
-399 NPKFKKIIEQIP
+399 NIRNLVNKIPYYELRKEIIEENIS
-411 IREMTKE
+411 
-418 KVTEV
+418 
-423 INLFRK
+423 L

>member
-1 MILITGVNGFIGK
+1 MILITGANGFIGK
-14 HLFNFYKNI
+14 NLFNFYKDI
-23 KGEKVLGFDKNFHL
+23 RGEKVLGFDKNFHL
-37 SFLDENIEDL
+37 SFLDENIENL

-68 EGIKDKHLKIYH
+68 EEAEDKHLKIYH

-88 FHNKTT
+88 FHDKTT

-110 ELKYRGFKIDL
+110 ELKHQGFKIDL

-135 IDDIRIGQTRLLG
+135 IDDIQCGQTRLLA

-176 LGLNSFSIQRFFNVF
+176 LRLNSFSIQRFFNVF

-211 ENNISSEPLII
+211 KDDTTNEPLIV
-222 NKNSSRTYTLID
+222 NKNSSRTYTIID

-245 SNIGTEYTSVENIY
+245 SNIGAKYTSVENIY
-259 GKYTV
+259 GEYTV
-264 NSLNLI
+264 NSLDLI

-295 TLLLKKIDEND
+295 TLLLKKMDEND
-306 YIFSNIL
+306 YVFSNIL
-313 ELDYVVNDNLDEIQN
+313 ELDYVVNDNLEEIQN

-373 SKMDFV
+373 SKLEYL
-379 GTLINDDEELFSF
+379 GTLIKEGDELFNDL
-392 AIMELDS
+392 ITELDVNS
-399 NPKFKKIIEQIP
+399 NIRNLVNKIPYYELRKETIEENIS
-411 IREMTKE
+411 
-418 KVTEV
+418 
-423 INLFRK
+423 L

>member
-14 HLFNFYKNI
+14 NLFNFYKNI
-23 KGEKVLGFDKNFHL
+23 RGEKVLGFDKNFHL
-37 SFLDENIEDL
+37 SFLDENIDDL
-47 EFFDFVKDGRAE
+47 EFFDFVKDGKAE

-88 FHNKTT
+88 FHDKTT

-110 ELKYRGFKIDL
+110 ELKHQGFKIDL

-135 IDDIRIGQTRLLG
+135 IDDIQCGQTRLLA

-176 LGLNSFSIQRFFNVF
+176 LRLNSFSIQRFFNVF

-199 GFNAIILDRIYN
+199 GFNAIIVDRIYN
-211 ENNISSEPLII
+211 ENNVSSEPLII

-234 EAIVKMVDDFE
+234 EAVVKMVDDFE
-245 SNIGTEYTSVENIY
+245 SNIGSEYTSVENIY

-264 NSLNLI
+264 NSLDLI
-270 KCHLFV
+270 KCHLFI

-295 TLLLKKIDEND
+295 TLLLKKMDEND

-313 ELDYVVNDNLDEIQN
+313 ELDYVVNDNLEEIQN

-334 LIFTKVLPEQSKT
+334 LIFTKVLQEQSKT

-373 SKMDFV
+373 SKLEYL
-379 GTLINDDEELFSF
+379 GTLIKEDDELFNDL
-392 AIMELDS
+392 ITELDVNS
-399 NPKFKKIIEQIP
+399 NFRNLVNKIPYYELRKETIE
-411 IREMTKE
+411 E
-418 KVTEV
+418 K
-423 INLFRK
+423 ISL

>member
-1 MILITGVNGFIGK
+1 MVLITGANGFIGK
-14 HLFNFYKNI
+14 NLFNFYKDI
-23 KGEKVLGFDKNFHL
+23 RGEKVLGFDKNFHL
-37 SFLDENIEDL
+37 SFLDENIENL

-59 FIERFLSKL
+59 FIERLLSKL
-68 EGIKDKHLKIYH
+68 EEAEDKHLKIYH

-110 ELKYRGFKIDL
+110 ELKHQGFKIDL
-121 AYASSSEVYGEVDD
+121 AYASSSEVYGEVDT
-135 IDDIRIGQTRLLG
+135 IDDIRNNHATLLA
-148 IDRKPI
+148 IARKPI

-176 LGLNSFSIQRFFNVF
+176 LRLNSFSIQRFFNVF

-199 GFNAIILDRIYN
+199 GFNAIIVDRIYN
-211 ENNISSEPLII
+211 ENNVSSEPLII

-234 EAIVKMVDDFE
+234 EAVVKMVDDFE
-245 SNIGTEYTSVENIY
+245 SNIGSEYTSVENIY

-264 NSLNLI
+264 NSLDLI
-270 KCHLFV
+270 KCHLFI

-295 TLLLKKIDEND
+295 TLLLKKMDEND
-306 YIFSNIL
+306 YVFSDIL
-313 ELDYVVNDNLDEIQN
+313 ELDYVVNDNLEEIQN

-334 LIFTKVLPEQSKT
+334 LIFTKILQEQSKT

-373 SKMDFV
+373 SKLEYL
-379 GTLINDDEELFSF
+379 GTLIKEDDELFND
-392 AIMELDS
+392 IITELDVNS
-399 NPKFKKIIEQIP
+399 NFRNLVNKIPYYELRKETIEENIS
-411 IREMTKE
+411 
-418 KVTEV
+418 
-423 INLFRK
+423 L